1 MLRAMVTRDASADRR
16 TAILDAA
23 LRCYEELGWAAT
35 TIAEVRERS
44 GASIGSIYHHFGD
57 KEGIATELYTE
68 LLRRYRTALL
78 ERIERTRS
86 ARSLVRSIVLHHIEW
101 TLDHP
106 VWARFL
112 IDMRQS
118 ESMKQVE
125 GELRASTTIFLREVL
140 ASMRPYIESGQI
152 IRVPNVLYAS
162 LLLGSAQDVLRHWF
176 RGRIQVDPRELAR
189 PLADAAWRS
198 LAGES

>member
-1 MLRAMVTRDASADRR
+1 MLHAMAPRDASADRR
-16 TAILDAA
+16 SAILDAA
-23 LRCYEELGWAAT
+23 LKCYEELGWAAT
-35 TIAEVRERS
+35 TIAEV
-44 GASIGSIYHHFGD
+44 D
-57 KEGIATELYTE
+57 
-68 LLRRYRTALL
+68 RYRTALL

-112 IDMRQS
+112 IEMRQT

-140 ASMRPYIESGQI
+140 ARMRPYIESGEI
-152 IRVPNVLYAS
+152 ISLPSVLYAS
-162 LLLGSAQDVLRHWF
+162 LLLGSAQDVLRHWL

-198 LAGES
+198 LAGDV